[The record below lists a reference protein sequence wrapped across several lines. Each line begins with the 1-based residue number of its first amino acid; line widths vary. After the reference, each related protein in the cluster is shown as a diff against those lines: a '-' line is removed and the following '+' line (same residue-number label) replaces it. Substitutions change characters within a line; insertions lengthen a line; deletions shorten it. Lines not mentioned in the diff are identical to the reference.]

1 MTAEILEGKTKVIAT
16 LGPSSSTKE
25 IIEKLIRNGV
35 DIFRLNF
42 SHGTHEEHK
51 ERLDNVR
58 KISQIYGKP
67 VAVIQDL
74 GGPKIRLGKVKEQK
88 LCIGEVV
95 ELGSADFPISI
106 PSIIM
111 DLKPDDLVSI
121 DDGRVML
128 KVRQNI
134 GNSCFCEVIREGV
147 VSANKGVNIRS
158 KGLSLKSLT
167 EKDLKDL
174 EFAVKEDIDYVA
186 LSFVKSASDIDDLRK
201 ELKKR
206 GKNLPVIAKIEKH
219 EALENLEEIIDRA
232 DAILIARGDLGVEI
246 SLEEVPLAQ
255 IKIIKK
261 CRLKGKPVIV
271 ATQIME
277 SMVNNPFP
285 TRAEVN
291 DIATAIIQGTDSIM
305 FSSETA
311 VGLYPVEVI
320 STVNQVILKTEA
332 EMEKPSIPS
341 NYIFEKAE
349 DNPLLALSYS
359 ACLLAD
365 NLKAQAMIIPTE
377 TGKSAKRIARFRPFT
392 RIIALTTKEAVS
404 RQLCLVWGVLPI
416 ILTPA
421 SSVEDLYH
429 KAEDLLI
436 AKNLINIG
444 DKVIFTSGAY
454 VGLTGGTNTIKYHIV
469 GDAH

>member
-1 MTAEILEGKTKVIAT
+1 M
-16 LGPSSSTKE
+16 
-25 IIEKLIRNGV
+25 
-35 DIFRLNF
+35 
-42 SHGTHEEHK
+42 
-51 ERLDNVR
+51 
-58 KISQIYGKP
+58 
-67 VAVIQDL
+67 
-74 GGPKIRLGKVKEQK
+74 
-88 LCIGEVV
+88 
-95 ELGSADFPISI
+95 
-106 PSIIM
+106 
-111 DLKPDDLVSI
+111 
-121 DDGRVML
+121 
-128 KVRQNI
+128 
-134 GNSCFCEVIREGV
+134 
-147 VSANKGVNIRS
+147 
-158 KGLSLKSLT
+158 T

-174 EFAVKEDIDYVA
+174 EFAIKEDIDYVA
-186 LSFVKSASDIDDLRK
+186 LSFVKSAKDIDDLRK
-201 ELKKR
+201 ELKNR

-219 EALENLEEIIDRA
+219 EALANLEEIIDRA

-311 VGLYPVEVI
+311 VGCYPVEVI

-332 EMEKPSIPS
+332 EMEKQPIPS

-349 DNPLLALSYS
+349 GDPLLALSYS
-359 ACLLAD
+359 ACILAD

-377 TGKSAKRIARFRPFT
+377 TGKSAKRIARFRPST
-392 RIIALTTKEAVS
+392 RIIALTTEETIS
-404 RQLCLVWGVLPI
+404 RQLCLVWGILPI
-416 ILTPA
+416 TMVPVSTI
-421 SSVEDLYH
+421 EEFYQ
-429 KAEDLLI
+429 KAEDLLLT
-436 AKNLINIG
+436 KKLINAG
-444 DKVIFTSGAY
+444 DRVIFTSGAY
-454 VGLTGGTNTIKYHIV
+454 IGLSGGTNTIKYHIV